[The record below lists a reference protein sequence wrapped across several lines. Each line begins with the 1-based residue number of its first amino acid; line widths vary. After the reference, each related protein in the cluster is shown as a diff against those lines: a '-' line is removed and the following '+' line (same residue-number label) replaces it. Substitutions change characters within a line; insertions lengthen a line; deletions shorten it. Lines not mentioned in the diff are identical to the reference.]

1 MNPMIRQLVLI
12 AVVLLLASVWIVP
25 LAEALAPLLE
35 AGAVLG
41 IALIGLWM
49 IVTAPFGRRW

>member
-1 MNPMIRQLVLI
+1 MIRQLALI
-12 AVVLLLASVWIVP
+12 AGALLLASIWIVP

-41 IALIGLWM
+41 IALIGFWM
-49 IVTAPFGRRW
+49 IVTSPIRR

>member
-1 MNPMIRQLVLI
+1 MTRQLVLI
-12 AVVLLLASVWIVP
+12 VVALLLASICIVP

-41 IALIGLWM
+41 VALIGFWM
-49 IVTAPFGRRW
+49 IVTAPIRR

>member
-1 MNPMIRQLVLI
+1 MIRQFVLI
-12 AVVLLLASVWIVP
+12 ALALLLASIWIVP

-41 IALIGLWM
+41 IALIGFWM
-49 IVTAPFGRRW
+49 IVTAPFGRRG

>member
-1 MNPMIRQLVLI
+1 MIRQLALI
-12 AVVLLLASVWIVP
+12 ALALLLASIWIVP

-41 IALIGLWM
+41 VALIGLWM
-49 IVTAPFGRRW
+49 IANAPFRRRL

>member
-1 MNPMIRQLVLI
+1 MIRQLVLI
-12 AVVLLLASVWIVP
+12 AIVLLLASVWIVP

-49 IVTAPFGRRW
+49 IVTAPFSRRW